1 MPDESGSC
9 LELPW
14 VFATMPTTN
23 PYVGKV
29 SHKLRY
35 DGVIVTTHHRLE
47 TSLRVGIESRPLVFC
62 EDSSTQW
69 VFEFDREARVLLVT
83 VQDQKVRLSASVA

>member
-1 MPDESGSC
+1 MPSHSGSC

-35 DGVIVTTHHRLE
+35 DGVVVTSYHRLE
-47 TSLRVGIESRPLVFC
+47 ASLRICVEPRPLVLC
-62 EDSSTQW
+62 EDPATQW
-69 VFEFDREARVLLVT
+69 VFELDRETRVLLVT
-83 VQDQKVRLSASVA
+83 VQDQKIRLSTCVA